1 MFRGLKYAF
10 SIVTGLFLSFAFI
23 NGQVTGGAVTG
34 TVTVTKSG
42 TNHYHGSVFTYI
54 DSQKLNAST
63 TESDRQSKDYFRQA
77 RKLLAV

>member
-10 SIVTGLFLSFAFI
+10 SIVTGLFLSFSFI
-23 NGQVTGGAVTG
+23 YGQVTGGA
-34 TVTVTKSG
+34 VTVTKSG

-63 TESDRQSKDYFRQA
+63 TESDRQSKDYFRQT